1 MFDIPIQ
8 NNVRAGV
15 DLNQLMN
22 GQINGNQQNAASTTQ
37 PMPQQQY
44 TNQMNQMPQ
53 QQYANQMN
61 QMPQQQYANQMNQ
74 MPQQQY
80 TNQMNQMPQQ
90 QYTNQM
96 NQMPQ
101 QQYANQ
107 MNQMSQQQTGKG
119 VVVKKGQKVKLSSP
133 NNGRLDLIEVGL
145 GWDLGP
151 NGQGYDLDVEAFLL
165 GENGKVLGDEW
176 FVFYNQNV
184 SPDGSVVCGIDNT
197 SGAGFGDDESIR
209 IQLSKVH
216 PNVAKIVFIV
226 TINEALERGYN
237 FSNVSNAYVR
247 IVDKITNQ
255 ELIRFNLTEYYATVC
270 SMVVGELYK
279 HNGEWKFNAVG
290 NGTAQDLT
298 GLCMSYG
305 VNVIG

>member
-80 TNQMNQMPQQ
+80 ANQMNQMP
-90 QYTNQM
+90 
-96 NQMPQ
+96 
-101 QQYANQ
+101 
-107 MNQMSQQQTGKG
+107 QQQTGKG

>member
-61 QMPQQQYANQMNQ
+61 QMPQQQYA
-74 MPQQQY
+74 
-80 TNQMNQMPQQ
+80 
-90 QYTNQM
+90 NQM

>member
-44 TNQMNQMPQ
+44 
-53 QQYANQMN
+53 ANQMN

-90 QYTNQM
+90 QYANQM

>member
-80 TNQMNQMPQQ
+80 A
-90 QYTNQM
+90 NQM

-151 NGQGYDLDVEAFLL
+151 NGQGYDLDVEAFLR
-165 GENGKVLGDEW
+165 GENGKALGDEW
-176 FVFYNQNV
+176 IVFYNQNV

>member
-80 TNQMNQMPQQ
+80 A
-90 QYTNQM
+90 NQM

-107 MNQMSQQQTGKG
+107 MNQMPQQQTGKG

>member
-80 TNQMNQMPQQ
+80 A
-90 QYTNQM
+90 NQM

>member
-80 TNQMNQMPQQ
+80 TNQMKQMPQQ
-90 QYTNQM
+90 QYANQM

>member
-80 TNQMNQMPQQ
+80 TNQIKQITQQ
-90 QYTNQM
+90 QYT
-96 NQMPQ
+96 
-101 QQYANQ
+101 NQ

>member
-15 DLNQLMN
+15 DLNRLLNIQN
-22 GQINGNQQNAASTTQ
+22 NGNQQNAASTTQ
-37 PMPQQQY
+37 P
-44 TNQMNQMPQ
+44 
-53 QQYANQMN
+53 
-61 QMPQQQYANQMNQ
+61 
-74 MPQQQY
+74 
-80 TNQMNQMPQQ
+80 MPQQ

>member
-8 NNVRAGV
+8 NNVKSGIS
-15 DLNQLMN
+15 LNQMGN
-22 GQINGNQQNAASTTQ
+22 GQINGNQQNASA
-37 PMPQQQY
+37 MPQQQY
-44 TNQMNQMPQ
+44 TN
-53 QQYANQMN
+53 A
-61 QMPQQQYANQMNQ
+61 

-80 TNQMNQMPQQ
+80 TNAMPQQ
-90 QYTNQM
+90 QYTNA
-96 NQMPQ
+96 MPQ
-101 QQYANQ
+101 QQYTNA
-107 MNQMSQQQTGKG
+107 MPQQQYTNAMPQQQYTNAMPQQQYTNAMPQQQRGGG
-119 VVVKKGQKVKLSSP
+119 VIVKKGQKMALSAP

-165 GENGKVLGDEW
+165 GANGKVLGDEW
-176 FVFYNQNV
+176 FVFYNQTV
-184 SPDGSVVCGIDNT
+184 SPDGAVVCGADNT
-197 SGAGFGDDESIR
+197 SGAGMGDDETIQV
-209 IQLSKVH
+209 QLSRVH

-255 ELIRFNLTEYYATVC
+255 ELIRFQLTEYYANVC
-270 SMVVGELYK
+270 SMVVGELYR
-279 HNGEWKFNAVG
+279 HNGQWKFNAVG

-298 GLCMSYG
+298 GLCISYG

>member
-90 QYTNQM
+90 QYANQM